1 MAANVLVNKL
11 DQLPPSVSI
20 RNNARGQGRPCAQD
34 QSPQNGGWCNLPI
47 KISWTDSMKSKPAL
61 PTAKDKLLFTPG
73 PLTTSLSVKQ
83 AMLHDVGS
91 WDFEFSALVK
101 RIRDKL
107 LVVAG
112 LSQEAGYETILLQGS
127 GTFGVEAVFTTC
139 IPPTGKVAILAN
151 GAYGERMVLMLQHAK
166 IDHVVL
172 RTPED
177 TPNDPIALDRL
188 LAADKTVTHVAL
200 VHCETTTGILNPIN
214 EVSRV
219 VKRHGRSCIVDAIS
233 SFGAI
238 PIDFSAAGVD
248 YLISSPN
255 KCIEGVPGFSFVI
268 CRRAALL
275 ACEGFARSLSLSL
288 LDQWKGFE
296 KNGQF
301 RYTPPTHSILAFD
314 QALKELDLEGGVSA
328 RGARYRRNHQVLV
341 EGMQQL
347 GFRVYLDTK
356 VQSCIIAAFYFPEDP
371 KFTFPEFYRRL
382 SDKDF
387 IIYPGKIS
395 QADTFRIGSIGR
407 IFESDIR
414 ALLAAIRA
422 TLDEMGVRLKVPVP
436 QVLTADAIAVAEVS

>member
-1 MAANVLVNKL
+1 MK
-11 DQLPPSVSI
+11 
-20 RNNARGQGRPCAQD
+20 NN
-34 QSPQNGGWCNLPI
+34 
-47 KISWTDSMKSKPAL
+47 PAI
-61 PTAKDKLLFTPG
+61 PTAKDKILFTPG

-91 WDFEFSALVK
+91 WHFEFSALVQK
-101 RIRDKL
+101 IRDKV

-112 LSQEAGYETILLQGS
+112 LPQQAGYEAILLQGS
-127 GTFGVEAVFTTC
+127 GTFGVQAVFATC
-139 IPPTGKVAILAN
+139 IPPNGKVAVLAN
-151 GAYGERMVLMLQHAK
+151 GAYGERMALMLRHAK

-188 LAADKTVTHVAL
+188 LAADKAITHVAA

-214 EVSRV
+214 EVGRV
-219 VKRHGRSCIVDAIS
+219 IKRHGRSYIVDAIS

-238 PIDFSAAGVD
+238 PVDFSAAVLD

-255 KCIEGVPGFSFVI
+255 KCMEGVPGFSFVI

-275 ACEGFARSLSLSL
+275 ACEGFARSLSLNL

-301 RYTPPTHSILAFD
+301 RFTPPTHSILAFD
-314 QALKELDLEGGVSA
+314 QALQELDWEGGVTA
-328 RGARYRRNHQVLV
+328 RAARYRHNQQVLV
-341 EGMQQL
+341 QGMQQL
-347 GFRVYLDTK
+347 GFRVYLDPK
-356 VQSCIIAAFYFPEDP
+356 VQSCIIAAFYFPDDP

-407 IFESDIR
+407 LFESDIR
-414 ALLAAIRA
+414 ALLTAIR
-422 TLDEMGVRLKVPVP
+422 TTVEEMGLRLKAPVP
-436 QVLTADAIAVAEVS
+436 QTLTAGAIAVAEVS